1 MGIGGVWQGHASN
14 AINGLVPSHLCYFL
28 MPVVAVQALAPLN
41 RGETEDEWE
50 EEEVETSVAPQW
62 LGLEID
68 SEIAPL

>member
-41 RGETEDEWE
+41 RG
-50 EEEVETSVAPQW
+50 
-62 LGLEID
+62 
-68 SEIAPL
+68 